1 MIVTGI
7 TELSRTRSKVE
18 LEHQFAFVLYKGE
31 LRQYHLREGEEIK
44 EADYKA
50 IMEEVL
56 PRRAKLRCMNLLQ
69 SREYT
74 TSQLRDK
81 LRQGLYPESII
92 EEALA
97 YVASFHYTDDLRY
110 ATDYITDHEAT
121 RSRRRI
127 EQDLYRKGISQD
139 TIEQAFMKWQSQ
151 GGEQDEISMIQAL
164 LAKKNYDP
172 DTADYKEKQRLYA
185 FCIRKGYS
193 SEQIFKA
200 MSFQSD

>member
-1 MIVTGI
+1 MTVTGI

-18 LEHQFAFVLYKGE
+18 IDHQFAFVLYKGE

-44 EADYKA
+44 ESDYRS

-74 TSQLRDK
+74 TVQLRDK
-81 LRQGLYPESII
+81 LRKGQYPENVI
-92 EEALA
+92 EEALD

-110 ATDYITDHEAT
+110 ATDYIAGHEAT

-127 EQDLYRKGISQD
+127 EQDLFRKGISQD
-139 TIEQAFMKWQSQ
+139 TMEQAFQKWQSL
-151 GGEQDEISMIQAL
+151 GGNQDELSMIQAL
-164 LAKKNYDP
+164 LEKKNYHS
-172 DTADYKEKQRLYA
+172 DTSDYKEKQRLYA
-185 FCIRKGYS
+185 FCLRKGYS
-193 SEQIFKA
+193 SDQIMKA
-200 MSFQSD
+200 MKLQSD